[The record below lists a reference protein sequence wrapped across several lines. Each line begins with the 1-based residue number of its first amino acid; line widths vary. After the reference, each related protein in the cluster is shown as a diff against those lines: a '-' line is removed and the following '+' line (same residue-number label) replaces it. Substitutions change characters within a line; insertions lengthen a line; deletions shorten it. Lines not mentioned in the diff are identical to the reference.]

1 MSDEEYEKFEITDY
15 DLDNEFNPNRNRR
28 RPTKNQAIYG
38 KFLSNDNFLT
48 SLLIFC
54 VLLTGI
60 WADNSGDSDDSG
72 PELGGRRKKG
82 FKDYSKPLNFV
93 AGGVQQAGKKPT
105 LIPNQIKGKQDED
118 EEEDG
123 EDENE
128 QNTSESEP
136 EQMSMQD
143 MAGFRTRSFR
153 PNTMPKGLG
162 DWEAHTKGIGSKLLQ
177 KMGYEPGKGLGK
189 ELQGINAPVQA
200 FLRKGR
206 GAIGA
211 YGPEKAARIADQ
223 KQSSNKKKL
232 DDDEKEALEFK
243 EKMSQWRQGGPGRS
257 DKKRKVKYVYR
268 TVEEVIA
275 KGQKSGYGILDQ
287 KMSQVTVIDMT
298 GPEKRVLSGYH
309 ALGQAKQ
316 GIDDEMLDT
325 RKTPQNFALPELM
338 HNLNLLVDM
347 SEQEIIAH
355 DRKQRAAETRIQ
367 ELEQEKENL
376 HKIVELEQAYLTTL
390 ESALELVQKIVDD
403 SLSLEQAEKIF
414 VQLKVNYPTEYQEF
428 QLQDLV
434 PGIIAPLV
442 NASLRQ
448 WDPFEN
454 PTEPVALIKK
464 WMNLLETKPSN
475 SKDMFDPYS
484 VLIWSGIIPKIRAA
498 ATNWNPRSP
507 HIMASLLDT
516 WAPLLPEWILDNI
529 LEQMVLAKI
538 TLCVNDWNP
547 LTDHVPI
554 HTWIHPWVQL
564 LGPKM
569 QTTVYPVIRDK
580 LSKALKAWSPEDR
593 SARLMIVP
601 WKGVFAPEDMEVFL
615 AKNIV
620 PKLELRLQELVIN
633 PLQQDLEIFCQVWE
647 WNEILSLHVMVHLLD
662 RNFFPNWMQI
672 LVVWLNQNPNYDQ
685 VSRWYQGWKNQF
697 NETVLQHPQVKDH
710 FRRALELMSRACG
723 VTTQMEVGDAPTP
736 PPAPIISESQSKL
749 PSLMDI
755 RVAVPPQLEFKE
767 IVSQRCAERG
777 IIFAPMPG
785 RRENGKQVY
794 RVGKLFCYI
803 DRSVCVVSQDGGNQW
818 NPMSVQQM
826 MDIA

>member
-1 MSDEEYEKFEITDY
+1 MSDEEYERFEITDY

-28 RPTKNQAIYG
+28 RPTKNQAIY
-38 KFLSNDNFLT
+38 
-48 SLLIFC
+48 
-54 VLLTGI
+54 GI

-93 AGGVQQAGKKPT
+93 AGGVQQAGKKPPS
-105 LIPNQIKGKQDED
+105 LVPNQIKGKKDDESGDED
-118 EEEDG
+118 DGEEER
-123 EDENE
+123 E
-128 QNTSESEP
+128 QATSESEQ
-136 EQMSMQD
+136 EEMTMNH
-143 MAGFRTRSFR
+143 MAGFRTRNFR
-153 PNTMPKGLG
+153 PSNMPKGMG

-223 KQSSNKKKL
+223 KQVGKKKL

-243 EKMSQWRQGGPGRS
+243 EKMSQWKGKGN
-257 DKKRKVKYVYR
+257 DKKRKVRYVYR

-275 KGQKSGYGILDQ
+275 KGQKSSYGILDQ
-287 KMSQVTVIDMT
+287 KMSKVTVIDMT

-309 ALGQAKQ
+309 ALGQAKHE
-316 GIDDEMLDT
+316 DDIE
-325 RKTPQNFALPELM
+325 RKETQNFALPELM

-355 DRKQRAAETRIQ
+355 DRRQRAAETRIA

-376 HKIVELEQAYLTTL
+376 HKIVELEKDYLTTL
-390 ESALELVQKIVDD
+390 ESALELVEKIVKPTDD
-403 SLSLEQAEKIF
+403 LTLEDAEKVFI
-414 VQLKVNYPTEYQEF
+414 QLKVNYPTEYKEF

-434 PGIIAPLV
+434 PGVIAPLV
-442 NASLRQ
+442 NASLRH
-448 WDPFEN
+448 WEPFEN
-454 PTEPVALIKK
+454 PTEPISLIKK
-464 WMNLLETKPSN
+464 WMSLLDIKPHD
-475 SKDMFDPYS
+475 SKDIFDPYS
-484 VLIWSGIIPKIRAA
+484 VLIWSGIIPRIRAA
-498 ATNWNPRSP
+498 SANWNPRQP
-507 HIMASLLDT
+507 HEMASLLDA

-529 LEQMVLAKI
+529 LDQMVLAKL
-538 TLCVNDWNP
+538 TFSVNDWNP

-564 LGPKM
+564 LGTKM

-593 SARLMIVP
+593 SARLMINP
-601 WKGVFAPEDMEVFL
+601 WKGVFAADDMEVFL

-620 PKLELRLQELVIN
+620 PKLELRLRELQIN
-633 PLQQDLEIFCQVWE
+633 PLQQEIEIFNQVWE
-647 WNEILSLHVMVHLLD
+647 WHEILSLQVMVHLFD

-672 LVVWLNQNPNYDQ
+672 LVVWLNQNPNFNE
-685 VSRWYQGWKNQF
+685 VSRWYQGWKSQF
-697 NETVLQHPQVKDH
+697 NDAFLQHPQVKDH

-723 VTTQMEVGDAPTP
+723 VTAPDTDNVPTP
-736 PPAPIISESQSKL
+736 PPAPIIGDSL

-755 RVAVPPQLEFKE
+755 RVGAPPQLEFKE

-826 MDIA
+826 MEIA